1 MFFRLFFCFIFFVPL
16 HASSLNFS
24 STLLRLNCPDRGV
37 VEVILHL
44 YGHTQEKWQ
53 GNFETGAGHKRS
65 GDTEIIPFANGDILF
80 HSVSSDAFSYLYDGE
95 SMLRHCAKLDE
106 RPVYPSF

>member
-1 MFFRLFFCFIFFVPL
+1 MFLRSLLFISLFVSC

-24 STLLRLNCPDRGV
+24 STLLRLNCPDRGL
-37 VEVILHL
+37 VEVILHA

-80 HSVSSDAFSYLYDGE
+80 HSISSDAFSYLYDGE
-95 SMLRHCAKLDE
+95 TRLKRCAKLDE